1 MTRTFDRIA
10 FNKDDEIIEQEI
22 EEDAEDLAE
31 TESKIDVKIISQE
44 SETDETEVEELDK
57 PWDRELDATNTISP
71 VKRLEKN
78 IKNQVFNRG
87 IK

>member
-1 MTRTFDRIA
+1 MSKAVEKKLRRLGIDDAPRVEQMTRTFDRIA

-31 TESKIDVKIISQE
+31 TESKVDVKIISQE

-57 PWDRELDATNTISP
+57 PWDRELDAT
-71 VKRLEKN
+71 
-78 IKNQVFNRG
+78 
-87 IK
+87 

>member
-31 TESKIDVKIISQE
+31 TESKVDVKIISQE

-78 IKNQVFNRG
+78 IKNQVFNMG